1 MQVFLETDRLVLRR
15 FSLADVDNLVNLDA
29 DPDVMRYVTGG
40 IPTSR
45 EEIQNEFLPAFLDYY
60 QRYEGYGFWAAIE
73 KATGEFLGWFHFR
86 PPPDAAPGEVE
97 LGYRLRKSAWG
108 KGYAT
113 EGSRALIRKGF
124 TELGVQRVVAET
136 MAVNQA
142 SRRVMEKAGLK
153 LVRTFHQPWP
163 YPIDGDEFGGV
174 EYALDR
180 AGWQQQ
186 DTSAGRLPA
195 ELRQPRRTRPGR
207 PVRPASS
214 IRAVDPSESGE
225 PPRPRRPRPRPRAPP
240 GPASQP
246 PHAGRTA
253 PSGPR

>member
-1 MQVFLETDRLVLRR
+1 MQVFLETDRLVLRQ
-15 FSLADVDNLVNLDA
+15 LTIADADNLVDLDA
-29 DPDVMRYVTGG
+29 DPDVMRFVTGG

-45 EEIQNEFLPAFLDYY
+45 EEIQNEVLPAFLAYY

-86 PPPDAAPGEVE
+86 PRQDAAPGEVE

-124 TELGVQRVVAET
+124 TESGVQRVTAEA

-153 LVRTFHQPWP
+153 LARTFHLPWP
-163 YPIDGDEFGGV
+163 YPIDGDQSGDV
-174 EYALDR
+174 EYALDKTR
-180 AGWQQQ
+180 WQH
-186 DTSAGRLPA
+186 DIA
-195 ELRQPRRTRPGR
+195 
-207 PVRPASS
+207 ASS
-214 IRAVDPSESGE
+214 R
-225 PPRPRRPRPRPRAPP
+225 PPA
-240 GPASQP
+240 
-246 PHAGRTA
+246 
-253 PSGPR
+253 